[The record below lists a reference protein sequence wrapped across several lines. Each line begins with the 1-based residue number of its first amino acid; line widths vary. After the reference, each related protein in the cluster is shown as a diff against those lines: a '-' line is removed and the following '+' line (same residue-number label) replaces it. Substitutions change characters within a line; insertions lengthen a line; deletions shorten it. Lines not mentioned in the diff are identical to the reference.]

1 MNLQDILIE
10 QQRERDSFETP
21 NYIERTSVL
30 QPEAGGRIR
39 VVVGPRR
46 AGKSSY
52 ALHRTMA
59 EPGGWGY
66 ANFDDERLAGLG
78 DLQELVVAL
87 DSIHGNPE
95 GFFFDEIQNVPNREL
110 FVNRLHRAG
119 RRLLLTGSNA
129 HLLSS
134 ELATHLTGR
143 HVQIPLLP
151 FSFSEFLCAE
161 GGGQAKTNIEHREA
175 CRRYARRGGFPE
187 VVLNSLPGPEYL
199 RTLLASVLYKDI
211 VSRFRPRA
219 PASLETLA
227 RCLLSQPGGE
237 YSFHALTQ
245 ATGCRSPH
253 TLKKLIGWLEQTFI
267 IFTIPRFSFKAR
279 EQAAFNKKAY
289 AVDTGF
295 VDAFGAALS
304 PNWGRLFENL
314 VAIELFR
321 QQLRGEI
328 RVFFWK
334 DSHGI
339 EADFVVQ
346 EGHAIRQILQ
356 VCLDTSHP
364 KTRQREIR
372 GLCKASRELGCR
384 NLLLLTET
392 EEGQSEET
400 WEGATYPVRSMPVW
414 KWLLETGI
422 SVATPATSH
431 PRPAPARR

>member
-1 MNLQDILIE
+1 MNLHDILLG
-10 QQRERDSFETP
+10 QRRERELAGTASYVERSSV
-21 NYIERTSVL
+21 IE
-30 QPEAGGRIR
+30 PEAAGRIR

-52 ALHRTMA
+52 ALHRTFG
-59 EPGGWGY
+59 EGGGWGY
-66 ANFDDERLAGLG
+66 ANFDDERLGALE
-78 DLQELVVAL
+78 DYDELVAAL
-87 DSIHGNPE
+87 DSLYGNPG
-95 GFFFDEIQNVPNREL
+95 GFLLDEIQNVPKWEL

-119 RRLLLTGSNA
+119 RNLLLTGSNA

-151 FSFSEFLCAE
+151 FSFSEFLAAE
-161 GGGQAKTNIEHREA
+161 GGAEAKTDLEKREA

-187 VVLNSLPGPEYL
+187 VVLKALSGPEYL
-199 RTLLASVLYKDI
+199 RTLLTSVIYKDI
-211 VSRFRPRA
+211 VSRFRPRV
-219 PASLETLA
+219 PGSLETIA

-237 YSFHALTQ
+237 YAFHALTQ

-253 TLKKLIGWLEQTFI
+253 TLKKQIGWLEEAFV
-267 IFTIPRFSFKAR
+267 IFTVPKFSFKPR
-279 EQAAFNKKAY
+279 EQAASNKKAY

-321 QQLRGEI
+321 QQLRGNS

-334 DSHGI
+334 DPHGI

-346 EGHAIRQILQ
+346 EGHSIRRILQ
-356 VCLDTSHP
+356 VCLDTADP
-364 KTRQREIR
+364 KTRQREVR
-372 GLCKASRELGCR
+372 GLCKASRELGCQD
-384 NLLLLTET
+384 LLLLTEN
-392 EEGQSEET
+392 EEAQTSES
-400 WEGATYPVRSMPVW
+400 WEGAVYPVRSMPIW
-414 KWLLETGI
+414 KWLMAAE
-422 SVATPATSH
+422 SAASS
-431 PRPAPARR
+431 